1 LLYWFFISYSLSGN
15 RIAGGEELQEIES
28 KGWRYTPHLIIFIS
42 SACIMII
49 ELVAGRLIARHLGN
63 SLYTWTSI
71 IAVILAG
78 MSIGNFIGGRMAD
91 RWKPESFIGWLF
103 MIASA
108 LCLMTLVLN
117 NFIAEH
123 SLLGGLNWP
132 LRTFLSV
139 LLIFLM
145 PALALGTISPVTAKM
160 ALNRSETVGATIGS
174 VYAWGAVGSILG
186 TLVTGFFLI
195 AWLGSKGVVLSVAL
209 ALAIIGLCLGP
220 HRWVHAIWVVITCIA
235 FVLSRMPNKNII
247 ELLSAIGLR
256 DPVKDIFAADSN
268 YQYVSVFQQEADDE
282 GHTVLVLRLDY
293 LEHGYVDPQD
303 PTYLQYEYEQ
313 VYADLTE
320 RLSGDRERLATFFIG
335 GGSYSFPRWILSQ
348 WPGSKVDVA
357 EIDPLV
363 LEANYRALG
372 LPSDTP
378 IKTILLDARNAVDSM
393 PEVQQYD
400 LIFGDAFNDLSAP
413 WHLLTLEFSQKI
425 KHHLRPG
432 GAYLVNVVDDFES
445 GLLLGSFYLTLKRIF
460 KNVYI
465 FCTDADGVSAGRDTF
480 VLLATDAPVEV
491 SDLQPGHDTDF
502 PGSVLTEA
510 NLDELAKKCKGRIL
524 TDDDAP
530 VENLLEP
537 VVRRRQ

>member
-1 LLYWFFISYSLSGN
+1 LEKVE
-15 RIAGGEELQEIES
+15 A

-42 SACIMII
+42 SACIMIL

-103 MIASA
+103 MVASA
-108 LCLMTLVLN
+108 LCLMTLILN
-117 NFIAEH
+117 RLLAEH
-123 SLLGGLNWP
+123 ALLAGLNWP

-139 LLIFLM
+139 LLIFLL
-145 PALALGTISPVTAKM
+145 PALALGTISPATAKM
-160 ALNRSETVGATIGS
+160 ALSRSKTVGATIGS

-186 TLVTGFFLI
+186 TLATGFFLI

-220 HRWVHAIWVVITCIA
+220 HRWIHIIWVMIICGA
-235 FVLSRMPNKNII
+235 FVLSRMPNEKLI

-256 DPVKDIFAADSN
+256 DSANEIFAADSN
-268 YQYVSVFQQEADDE
+268 YQYVSVFQEQPSDE
-282 GHTVLVLRLDY
+282 GRKVLVLRLDY
-293 LEHGYVDPQD
+293 LEHGYVDPND

-313 VYADLTE
+313 IYADLTE
-320 RLSGDRERLATFFIG
+320 RLTEGKQKLATFFIG
-335 GGSYSFPRWILSQ
+335 GGSYTFPRWILSQ
-348 WPGSKVDVA
+348 WPGSTVDVA

-363 LEANYRALG
+363 VEANHRALG

-393 PEVQQYD
+393 PEDQQYD
-400 LIFGDAFNDLSAP
+400 LIFGDAFNDLSVP

-425 KHHLRPG
+425 KRHLKPD
-432 GAYLVNVVDDFES
+432 GAYLVNLIDDFES
-445 GLLLGSFYLTLKRIF
+445 GLLLGSYYLTLKRVF
-460 KNVYI
+460 KNVHI
-465 FCTDADGVSAGRDTF
+465 FCTDESGVSAGRDTF

-491 SDLQPGHDTDF
+491 SDLQPGHELDF
-502 PGSVLTEA
+502 PGSKLTEA
-510 NLDELAKKCKGRIL
+510 NLDELVRKSKGRIL

-537 VVRRRQ
+537 VVRRRE